1 MNVQWPPRPTRDA
14 RVDIRKLRYF
24 VGIAEAGGFRRAAKN
39 LHVAQPALSNQ
50 IRDLEA
56 EFGMKLLDRGPLGVS
71 LTEEGQRLLAESRE
85 IIERIDRLASSIERP
100 KGLIQGLVR
109 VGVPT
114 SVSAVLFGPLMA
126 RLRELHPEIHIK
138 CTNEVQRLMELLAAS
153 EVDLAIVTRVEL
165 DDIKAPW
172 IVDRLVSEQSYLV
185 GPRGSVE
192 AGPIDFDAVL
202 DRPLVLSPVPHPR
215 RIHMQKLAAARGR
228 TLNVAAEAMAVV
240 GQASFVQQGLGYAV
254 MPYTAARL
262 MTGSQPLDMTPI
274 EDLRSWRLLVRRGD
288 RKASPALLA
297 VRDVIL
303 GIFKEGLPPKDGVE
317 TALATRVL
325 QEAD

>member
-50 IRDLEA
+50 IRELEA

-71 LTEEGQRLLAESRE
+71 LTEEGQRLLTESRE
-85 IIERIDRLASSIERP
+85 IIERIDRLQSLIERP
-100 KGLIQGLVR
+100 KGPIQGQVK

-114 SVSAVLFGPLMA
+114 SVSAFLFGPLMA
-126 RLRELHPEIHIK
+126 RLRERHPEIHVK
-138 CTNEVQRLMELLAAS
+138 CTNETPRLMELLAAS
-153 EVDLAIVTRVEL
+153 ELDLAIVTRVEP

-172 IVDRLVSEQSYLV
+172 VVDRLVIEQSYLV
-185 GPRGSVE
+185 GPRGSIT
-192 AGPIDFDAVL
+192 AQIDFEALL
-202 DRPLVLSPVPHPR
+202 DLPLVLSPVPHPR
-215 RIHMQKLAAARGR
+215 RVYMQKLAAARGR

-254 MPYTAARL
+254 MPYTAATL
-262 MTGSQPLDMTPI
+262 MTSTGPLEMVPI

-288 RKASPALLA
+288 RKATPALLA
-297 VRDVIL
+297 VREVIVE
-303 GIFKEGLPPKDGVE
+303 IFKEGFPPRDDSDPAPLSPTLLV
-317 TALATRVL
+317 
-325 QEAD
+325 AD

>member
-1 MNVQWPPRPTRDA
+1 MNVQWPPRPTREA

-50 IRDLEA
+50 IRELEA

-71 LTEEGQRLLAESRE
+71 LTEEGQRLLTESRE
-85 IIERIDRLASSIERP
+85 IIDSIDRLQSSIERP
-100 KGLIQGLVR
+100 KGPIQGQVK

-114 SVSAVLFGPLMA
+114 SVSAFLFGPLMA
-126 RLRELHPEIHIK
+126 RLRDRHPEIHVK
-138 CTNEVQRLMELLAAS
+138 CTNETPRLMELLAAS
-153 EVDLAIVTRVEL
+153 ELDTAIITRVEP

-172 IVDRLVSEQSYLV
+172 VVDRLVQEQSYLV
-185 GPRGSVE
+185 GPRGSVT
-192 AGPIDFDAVL
+192 ALIDFETLL
-202 DRPLVLSPVPHPR
+202 DLPLVLSPVPHPR
-215 RIHMQKLAAARGR
+215 RVYMQKLAAARGR

-254 MPYTAARL
+254 MPFTAATL
-262 MTGSQPLDMTPI
+262 MTSTAPLEMVPI

-297 VRDVIL
+297 VREVIVE
-303 GIFKEGLPPKDGVE
+303 IFKEGFPPREESDPARL
-317 TALATRVL
+317 TL
-325 QEAD
+325 QEAE

>member
-50 IRDLEA
+50 IRELEA
-56 EFGMKLLDRGPLGVS
+56 EFGLKLLDRGPLGVS
-71 LTEEGQRLLAESRE
+71 LTEEGQRLLTESRE
-85 IIERIDRLASSIERP
+85 IIERIDRLQASIERP
-100 KGLIQGLVR
+100 KGPIQGQVK

-114 SVSAVLFGPLMA
+114 SVSAFLFGPLMA
-126 RLRELHPEIHIK
+126 RLRERHPEIHVK
-138 CTNEVQRLMELLAAS
+138 CTNETPRLMELLAAS
-153 EVDLAIVTRVEL
+153 ELDLAIVTRVEP

-172 IVDRLVSEQSYLV
+172 LVDRLVSEQAYLV
-185 GPRGSVE
+185 GPPGTIDT
-192 AGPIDFDAVL
+192 GPIDFDALL
-202 DRPLVLSPVPHPR
+202 DLPLVLSPVPHPR
-215 RIHMQKLAAARGR
+215 RVHMQKLAAARGR

-240 GQASFVQQGLGYAV
+240 SQASFVQQRLGYAV
-254 MPYTAARL
+254 MPYTAATL
-262 MTGSQPLDMTPI
+262 MTSTAPLEMVPI
-274 EDLRSWRLLVRRGD
+274 ENLRSWRLLVRRGD
-288 RKASPALLA
+288 RKASPAMLA

-303 GIFKEGLPPKDGVE
+303 GIFREGFPPKDGAE
-317 TALATRVL
+317 PAPPTPVL